1 VNQDFVFWLVETGL
15 GFRWGE
21 AEEQG
26 GGFLAE
32 EEATLGR
39 AISGGWD
46 GAWALA
52 AVARGC
58 LGRRKP
64 PLC

>member
-15 GFRWGE
+15 GFRWDE

-32 EEATLGR
+32 EEGMPGQA
-39 AISGGWD
+39 ASGGWD